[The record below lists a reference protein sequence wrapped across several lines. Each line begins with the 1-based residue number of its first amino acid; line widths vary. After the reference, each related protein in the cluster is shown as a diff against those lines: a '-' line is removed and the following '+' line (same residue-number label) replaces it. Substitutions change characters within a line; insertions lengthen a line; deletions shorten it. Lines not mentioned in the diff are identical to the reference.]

1 VTEAILISQICC
13 VKEAVIDVSYDNITK
28 HLYYFQVSLHL
39 LVFTYR
45 LLVGRNDVCL
55 TMVSPVLIYRS

>member
-1 VTEAILISQICC
+1 VTEA
-13 VKEAVIDVSYDNITK
+13 IDVSYDNITK

-55 TMVSPVLIYRS
+55 TMVSPVLIYRSES